1 MSDEQKQEIIEKVL
15 SEFNFEKVHC
25 MMYLMGWNWHH
36 YGNVP
41 TKAALKKTARKL
53 LTMVLEHTDRQC
65 WWASRGGLCAFWDDV
80 NGVGLC
86 FIPVYTRLRKSEL

>member
-1 MSDEQKQEIIEKVL
+1 
-15 SEFNFEKVHC
+15 
-25 MMYLMGWNWHH
+25 
-36 YGNVP
+36 
-41 TKAALKKTARKL
+41 LKKTARKL
-53 LTMVLEHTDRQC
+53 LTMVLDHTDRQC